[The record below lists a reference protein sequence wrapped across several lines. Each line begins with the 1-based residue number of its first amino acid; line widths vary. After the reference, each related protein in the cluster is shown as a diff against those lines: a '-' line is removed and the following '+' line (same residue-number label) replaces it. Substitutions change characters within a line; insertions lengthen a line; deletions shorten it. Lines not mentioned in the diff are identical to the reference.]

1 MSEEDVTQGTR
12 YFNALKDVAEAARKV
27 EETRVRYEDTL
38 DQLTR
43 EKREAE
49 RGLREALARAAE
61 MTGESLPTSQRDKDE
76 QRMKEMLRRRD
87 EKDNKK

>member
-1 MSEEDVTQGTR
+1 MSEENITQGTR

-27 EETRVRYEDTL
+27 EEARVHYEDTL
-38 DQLTR
+38 DKLTS

-49 RGLREALARAAE
+49 KGLREALARAAE
-61 MTGESLPTSQRDKDE
+61 MTGESLPTSRRDKDE

>member
-27 EETRVRYEDTL
+27 EEARVHYEDTL
-38 DQLTR
+38 DKLTS

>member
-1 MSEEDVTQGTR
+1 MSEDVAQGTR

-27 EETRVRYEDTL
+27 EEARVRYEDTL

-49 RGLREALARAAE
+49 KGLREALTRAAE
-61 MTGESLPTSQRDKDE
+61 MTGESLPTSQRDRDE
-76 QRMKEMLRRRD
+76 QRMKEVFRSLD
-87 EKDNKK
+87 EKDSKK